1 VFREAGQ
8 KSAVSRLNCIPVGH
22 DIVKLEDRPARGSRE
37 PRLVED
43 LTRGLPDRARQV
55 VRRVDEQAKREYV
68 KADRGSGSLD
78 P

>member
-1 VFREAGQ
+1 MG
-8 KSAVSRLNCIPVGH
+8 SRTWM
-22 DIVKLEDRPARGSRE
+22 RE